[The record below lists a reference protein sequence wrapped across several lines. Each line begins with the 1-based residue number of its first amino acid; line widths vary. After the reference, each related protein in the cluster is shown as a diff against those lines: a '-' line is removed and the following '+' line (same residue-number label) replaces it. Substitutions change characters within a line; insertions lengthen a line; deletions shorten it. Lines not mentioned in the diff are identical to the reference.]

1 MVSVNSKLFRF
12 TDKDLDFI
20 VSHAARG
27 SGEPG
32 RLKRAIVE
40 DDKLRAAMVSDDS
53 LFERVMNDDEVFLR
67 VSPTLYFEILLRKA
81 HSELEV
87 ATYTLETSVRE
98 NIPVFDTDKVL
109 EFMKRPGIVEYLATM
124 MASFMK
130 IQSYVVPVRVRRGV
144 RRRVRYNDM
153 DVDSLIKF
161 ASHADPMERFRYYK
175 RIGDVCLF
183 VSGVFPGHTHR
194 DYQQMVGGKPSPISE
209 SEAQRILHQV
219 QEGVERPKPSITFEI
234 GEQVR
239 VSDGPFTSFNGQVED
254 VDEEKARLKVAV
266 SIFGRSTP
274 VELEYSQVE
283 KL

>member
-1 MVSVNSKLFRF
+1 LVSVNSKLLRF

-27 SGEPG
+27 SAEPE

-87 ATYTLETSVRE
+87 ATYTLERSGRE

-161 ASHADPMERFRYYK
+161 ASDADPMDRFRYYK

-194 DYQQMVGGKPSPISE
+194 DCQQMAGGKPSAIPRTWRMRRSFE
-209 SEAQRILHQV
+209 DYEREGAMFYRLAQEH
-219 QEGVERPKPSITFEI
+219 PT
-234 GEQVR
+234 
-239 VSDGPFTSFNGQVED
+239 
-254 VDEEKARLKVAV
+254 AR
-266 SIFGRSTP
+266 T
-274 VELEYSQVE
+274 VELAGVFGALKENFAAARKPLTYMANRFLHAQKQQLFGSSPV
-283 KL
+283 

>member
-1 MVSVNSKLFRF
+1 MVSGNSKLLRF

-27 SGEPG
+27 SAEPE

-87 ATYTLETSVRE
+87 ATYTLERSGRE

-161 ASHADPMERFRYYK
+161 ASDADPMDRFRYYK
-175 RIGDVCLF
+175 RIGDVCLV

-194 DYQQMVGGKPSPISE
+194 DYQQMAGGKPSAIPRTWRMRRS
-209 SEAQRILHQV
+209 
-219 QEGVERPKPSITFEI
+219 FE
-234 GEQVR
+234 
-239 VSDGPFTSFNGQVED
+239 D
-254 VDEEKARLKVAV
+254 
-266 SIFGRSTP
+266 
-274 VELEYSQVE
+274 Y
-283 KL
+283 